1 VIWPLSPSC
10 VEGALARVSGV
21 DRTDNPY
28 DATNAPER
36 HRTWLWAWL
45 YADLL
50 IAINI
55 NHLAANWQHDE
66 DEAA

>member
-1 VIWPLSPSC
+1 MIWPVGPSC

-28 DATNAPER
+28 DTVNAPER
-36 HRTWLWAWL
+36 HRTWVWAWL
-45 YADLL
+45 YADRLL
-50 IAINI
+50 EMNVD
-55 NHLAANWQHDE
+55 HLAASWHNE